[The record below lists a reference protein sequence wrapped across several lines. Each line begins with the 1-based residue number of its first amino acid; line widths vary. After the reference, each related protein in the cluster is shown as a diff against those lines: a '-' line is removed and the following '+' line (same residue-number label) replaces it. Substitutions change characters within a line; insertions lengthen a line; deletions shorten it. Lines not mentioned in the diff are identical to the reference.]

1 MKICNLM
8 KVLTTCVLM
17 FAFTSCGDDVVY
29 ETVKNT
35 DESLCNK
42 TWVME
47 TEENGTVVQQYK
59 LTFYPVSRKGQELT
73 VIYEEDGKTSVD
85 REFSWKW
92 MDESREALVLTFTTG
107 EKVFENVWVREHY
120 LSGKLDGQIVVLAE
134 EGY

>member
-8 KVLTTCVLM
+8 KVLTVCALIFV
-17 FAFTSCGDDVVY
+17 FASCGDDVVY
-29 ETVKNT
+29 ETIKNS
-35 DESLCNK
+35 DEGLCNK

-59 LTFYPVSRKGQELT
+59 LTFYPVPRKGQELT
-73 VIYEEDGKTSVD
+73 VTYGEDGKTSVD

-92 MDESREALVLTFTTG
+92 MDESREALVLTFSTS